1 MNNSISKK
9 VEEILSR
16 MSLKDKIGQLSLGT
30 LSFKKLDEAKE
41 YIKKVHPGALIIT
54 TSAHA
59 GNDFQEN
66 VALSTLNEIQ
76 QYAVKEIGIPLLFS
90 RDVIHGHNIVSP
102 VPLAM
107 AASFNTDLIRR
118 NYANIKL
125 EAMNDG
131 IHWAFTP
138 MLDVSRDPRWGRVIE
153 SPGEDPYVGERFA
166 TAVVNGIQGEDLTKQ
181 NNLIACAKHY
191 IAYGLA
197 EGGRDYHKAEISDY
211 NLRNH
216 YLKPFKAA
224 IKAGVK
230 TVMSSFNEVSGQP
243 VTSSRYL
250 LTELLKE
257 ELGFDGFVVSDY
269 SAVRQLKDQGVAVDD
284 EDSARL
290 AINAGLDMDMASDYY
305 VDYLEGLVL
314 KGLVSEEQI
323 NDSVRRILTVKFEA
337 GIMDKPYIMPI
348 KYDLSEHRRIARMVA
363 GESMVLLK
371 NNGILPLK
379 KDSNIAIYGPMVK
392 EKRAIL
398 GSWTLDF
405 DLSESVSIYDGVSSQ
420 CTGNVI
426 TSQFWEE
433 MRFQS
438 QKCDVVVLTLGESN
452 AVTGE
457 ARSMADIELTDAQK
471 DMVMRARLCNKPVV
485 GVFCF
490 GRPVS
495 FESVLPYLD
504 AVVYAWH
511 GGSQMGNAVADILFG
526 ETNPSGKLPIT
537 IPRCS
542 GQIPIYYNTSCVGI
556 DVNGYYGKKY
566 DSTFVS
572 NYEDCAGSPLYPF
585 GYGLSFTEFEYS
597 GLKADKNVISLS
609 EIENGAVFNIEVN
622 VKNVG
627 KFDGKEVVQ
636 CYIRD
641 CCASMARPIRELKG
655 FEKVN
660 IKVEKEKKVSFKLG
674 FEELGFYDGNGK
686 FVVEKGKFNI
696 FVGTNCLDVQAIT
709 VSII

>member
-1 MNNSISKK
+1 MQISIAKK
-9 VEEILSR
+9 VEDVLSK

-30 LSFKKLDEAKE
+30 FSFKKIDEAKD

-59 GNDFQEN
+59 GNDTQEN

-76 QYAVKEIGIPLLFS
+76 QFAIKEMGIPLIFG

-102 VPLAM
+102 IPLAM
-107 AASFNTDLIRR
+107 AASFNTDLIKR
-118 NYANIKL
+118 NYSNIKL

-166 TAVVNGIQGEDLTKQ
+166 TAVVEGVQGDDLSKPK
-181 NNLIACAKHY
+181 NLIACAKHY
-191 IAYGLA
+191 IAYGLS
-197 EGGRDYHKAEISDY
+197 EGGRDYHKAEVSDY

-216 YLKPFKAA
+216 YLRPFKAA
-224 IKAGVK
+224 VKAGVK

-243 VTSSRYL
+243 VTSSKYL
-250 LTELLKE
+250 LTDVLKE
-257 ELGFDGFVVSDY
+257 ELGFGGFIVSDY
-269 SAVRQLKDQGVAVDD
+269 SAVRQLKDQGVAEND

-305 VDYLEGLVL
+305 NDYLEGLVL

-323 NDSVRRILTVKFEA
+323 DDSVRRILTVKFEA
-337 GIMDKPYIMPI
+337 GIMDSPYIMPI
-348 KYDLSEHRRIARMVA
+348 KYDKSEHRRISRMLA
-363 GESMVLLK
+363 NEGMILLK
-371 NNGILPLK
+371 NDGVLPLK
-379 KDSNIAIYGPMVK
+379 KESNIALYGPMAND
-392 EKRAIL
+392 KRAIL

-405 DLSESVSIYDGVSSQ
+405 DLSESVSIREGI
-420 CTGNVI
+420 CNACKGNVI
-426 TSQFWEE
+426 NSGFWEE

-438 QKCDVVVLTLGESN
+438 QKCDVVVLALGESN
-452 AVTGE
+452 GITGE
-457 ARSMADIELTDAQK
+457 ARSVANIELTDGQK
-471 DMVMRARLCNKPVV
+471 EIIKRARLCGKPVV

-490 GRPVS
+490 GRPVA

-504 AVVYAWH
+504 AVIYAWH
-511 GGSQMGNAVADILFG
+511 SGSQMGNAVADILFG
-526 ETNPSGKLPIT
+526 DVNPSGKLPIT

-556 DVNGYYGKKY
+556 DVNGYYGKNY
-566 DSTFVS
+566 ESTFVS

-597 GLKADKNVISLS
+597 DLKADKNVISLS
-609 EIENGAVFNIEVN
+609 EIENGATFKIEVD
-622 VKNVG
+622 VKNIG
-627 KFDGKEVVQ
+627 SFDGKEVVQ

-660 IKVEKEKKVSFKLG
+660 IKAGKNKKVSFELG
-674 FEELGFYDGNGK
+674 YEELGFYNAQGK

-696 FVGTNCLDVQAIT
+696 FVGTNCLDVQSIK
-709 VSII
+709 VSVI

>member
-9 VEEILSR
+9 VEEILSK

-30 LSFKKLDEAKE
+30 FSFKKIDEAKE
-41 YIKKVHPGALIIT
+41 YIKKAHPGALIIT

-59 GNDFQEN
+59 GNDVQEN

-76 QYAVKEIGIPLLFS
+76 KFAIKEMGIPLIFG

-102 VPLAM
+102 IPLAM
-107 AASFNTDLIRR
+107 AASFNTDLIKRS
-118 NYANIKL
+118 YSNIKL

-166 TAVVNGIQGEDLTKQ
+166 TAVVEGIQGDDLSKQ
-181 NNLIACAKHY
+181 KNLIACAKHY
-191 IAYGLA
+191 IAYGLS
-197 EGGRDYHKAEISDY
+197 EGGRDYHKAEVSDY

-216 YLKPFKAA
+216 YLRPFKAA
-224 IKAGVK
+224 VKAGVK

-243 VTSSRYL
+243 VTSSKYL
-250 LTELLKE
+250 LTDVLKDELQFG
-257 ELGFDGFVVSDY
+257 GFIVSDY
-269 SAVRQLKDQGVAVDD
+269 SAVRQLKDQGVAEDD

-290 AINAGLDMDMASDYY
+290 AINAGLDMDMASNYY
-305 VDYLEGLVL
+305 HDYLEGLVL

-323 NDSVRRILTVKFEA
+323 NDSVRRILTVKFES
-337 GIMDKPYIMPI
+337 GIMETPYIMPI
-348 KYDLSEHRRIARMVA
+348 KYDKSEHRRISRTLAS
-363 GESMVLLK
+363 ESMVLLK
-371 NNGILPLK
+371 NNGVLPLK
-379 KDSNIAIYGPMVK
+379 KDSNIALYGPMAK
-392 EKRAIL
+392 DKRAIL

-405 DLSESVSIYDGVSSQ
+405 DLSESVSLYEGICNT

-426 TSQFWEE
+426 TSDFWEE

-438 QKCDVVVLTLGESN
+438 QKCDVVVLALGESN
-452 AVTGE
+452 VITGE
-457 ARSMADIELTDAQK
+457 ARSIANIELTDGQK
-471 DMVMRARLCNKPVV
+471 EMVKRARLCGKPVV
-485 GVFCF
+485 GVLCF
-490 GRPVS
+490 GRPMA
-495 FESVLPYLD
+495 FGNVLDDFD

-511 GGSQMGNAVADILFG
+511 GGSQTGNAVADILFG
-526 ETNPSGKLPIT
+526 DINPSGKMPIT

-566 DSTFVS
+566 ESTFVS
-572 NYEDCAGSPLYPF
+572 NYEDCEGSPLYPF
-585 GYGLSFTEFEYS
+585 GYGISYTEFEYNN
-597 GLKADKNVISLS
+597 LKADKNVISLD
-609 EIENGAVFNIEVN
+609 EIENGGAFTIEVN
-622 VKNVG
+622 VKNIGSV
-627 KFDGKEVVQ
+627 DGKEVVQ

-660 IKVEKEKKVSFKLG
+660 IKAGKEKTVSFKLG
-674 FEELGFYDGNGK
+674 FEELGFYNGEGK
-686 FVVEKGKFNI
+686 FVVEKGKFNVY
-696 FVGTNCLDVQAIT
+696 VGTNCLDVQSIT
-709 VSII
+709 VSVI